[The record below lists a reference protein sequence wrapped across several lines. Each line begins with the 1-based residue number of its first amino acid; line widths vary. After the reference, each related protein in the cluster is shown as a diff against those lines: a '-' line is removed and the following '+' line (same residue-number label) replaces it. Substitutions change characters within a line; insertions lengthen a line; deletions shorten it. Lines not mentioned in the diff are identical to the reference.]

1 MKAEFILYDKVCVDG
16 TACIVIGSD
25 RPSFILLQPIDTD
38 QNGMDELVAE
48 ANLIKQQVTASFL
61 LIGIAVKN
69 WNDDLSPWE
78 SEPVFGREP
87 FGGYATQFLEK
98 MEANL
103 SKLLKTYNIAESIP
117 VILGGYSLAGLFS
130 LWSMY
135 QSKRFYAVTA
145 VSPSVWFPG
154 WIEYAK
160 EHMPY
165 AKKVYLSLGDREE
178 KTKNRVMATVGDYIR
193 MMPEI
198 LKASDIRE
206 CILEWNR
213 GNHFQNVSERMAKGF
228 VWILNQS
235 EEG

>member
-1 MKAEFILYDKVCVDG
+1 MKTEFTLSDKACVEGTECIL
-16 TACIVIGSD
+16 IGNGL
-25 RPSFILLQPIDTD
+25 PNFILLQPIDTN

-48 ANLIKQQVTASFL
+48 VNLIKQQVTTSFL
-61 LIGIAVKN
+61 LIGIVVRN
-69 WNDDLSPWE
+69 WNDDLSPWK
-78 SEPVFGREP
+78 SEPVFRREP
-87 FGGYATQFLEK
+87 FGGCADQFLEK
-98 MEANL
+98 MELKL

-135 QSKRFYAVTA
+135 QSKRFYAVAA

-178 KTKNRVMATVGDYIR
+178 KTKNRVMATVGDHIR

-228 VWILNQS
+228 VWILAQC
-235 EEG
+235 EE

>member
-25 RPSFILLQPIDTD
+25 CPSFILLQPIDTD

-48 ANLIKQQVTASFL
+48 AKLIKQQVTTSFL
-61 LIGIAVKN
+61 LIGIAVRN
-69 WNDDLSPWE
+69 WNDDLSPWK
-78 SEPVFGREP
+78 SEPVFGREA
-87 FGGYATQFLEK
+87 FGGYAEQFLEK
-98 MEANL
+98 MGSNL
-103 SKLLKTYNIAESIP
+103 SKLLRTYSIAETIP

-135 QSKRFYAVTA
+135 QSERFYAVAA
-145 VSPSVWFPG
+145 VSPSVWFSG

-160 EHMPY
+160 THMPHVQ
-165 AKKVYLSLGDREE
+165 KVYLSLGDREE
-178 KTKNRVMATVGDYIR
+178 KTKNRVMATVGDHIR

-206 CILEWNR
+206 CTLEWNR
-213 GNHFQNVSERMAKGF
+213 GNHFQNVPERTAKGF